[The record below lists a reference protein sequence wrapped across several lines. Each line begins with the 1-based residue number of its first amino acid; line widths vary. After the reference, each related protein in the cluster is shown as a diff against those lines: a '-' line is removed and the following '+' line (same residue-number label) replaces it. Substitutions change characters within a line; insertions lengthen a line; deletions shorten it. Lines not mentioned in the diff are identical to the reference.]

1 MRCIRDGVGILK
13 QTQVLSKQP
22 VRDKHRA
29 RRILRI
35 RLRRLRTAHDDVG
48 RTECCDVS
56 QRCALIPLADGDN
69 NNDRSNAKNDAEACE
84 RRTQLVKPEIV
95 QAELDDFE
103 EESRLHA
110 RYQHCAAQSALQSR
124 W

>member
-1 MRCIRDGVGILK
+1 MRAEFCEFDSGGFE
-13 QTQVLSKQP
+13 
-22 VRDKHRA
+22 
-29 RRILRI
+29 
-35 RLRRLRTAHDDVG
+35 LRTMMLVAPSAAMSRNDDDHG
-48 RTECCDVS
+48 
-56 QRCALIPLADGDN
+56 
-69 NNDRSNAKNDAEACE
+69 SNAKNDAEACE